1 MSSLCKPVYIVNAL
15 PKLNPSILKQR
26 RVISVNHSGFLWS
39 SLFPFQ
45 TLPQRGIVLEIL
57 PGKFSEWDNVPFS
70 VNGIQCFCH
79 FWTLLQ
85 IQEGRCGTIGSCSL
99 NGAYLH
105 IRPCLGSGRSVYLVW
120 KTWSPSLL
128 RACFRETWKQLYS
141 CHCLTTWARIDV
153 ECQSGSL
160 SPGAVKTSQTSGF
173 RSPWRQPMVLQSIV
187 FYGWRLQWSLMG
199 NSGTSS
205 HCLSKNV
212 CI

>member
-45 TLPQRGIVLEIL
+45 TLPQCGIVLEIL

-105 IRPCLGSGRSVYLVW
+105 IRPCLGSGRSVYLV
-120 KTWSPSLL
+120 
-128 RACFRETWKQLYS
+128 
-141 CHCLTTWARIDV
+141 
-153 ECQSGSL
+153 
-160 SPGAVKTSQTSGF
+160 
-173 RSPWRQPMVLQSIV
+173 
-187 FYGWRLQWSLMG
+187 
-199 NSGTSS
+199 
-205 HCLSKNV
+205 
-212 CI
+212 